1 MSSINSNSD
10 NNTESEL
17 TLDTNLT
24 LDNNPTL
31 DTNITLDTNLT
42 LDSPLKDFSNIS
54 GWVDMNKINKVCNMV
69 DFGGLSEKECNWYI
83 DRLKDRLE
91 YIKRVE
97 IHTAYRAE
105 KLLGVNVFND
115 VVYFLKGD
123 EYVKGEEIVL
133 NALINKSCKKGK
145 FNFSITEVRMSMM
158 EIEGKIQER
167 KWKHGF

>member
-17 TLDTNLT
+17 TLDTKLN
-24 LDNNPTL
+24 L
-31 DTNITLDTNLT
+31 DT
-42 LDSPLKDFSNIS
+42 PLKDFLNIV

-69 DFGGLSEKECNWYI
+69 DFDGLSEKECNWYI
-83 DRLKDRLE
+83 GRLKDRLE

-105 KLLGVNVFND
+105 RLLGVGVFDD

-123 EYVKGEEIVL
+123 DFVKGEESVL
-133 NALINKSCKKGK
+133 TDLIKKACNKGR
-145 FNFSITEVRMSMM
+145 FDFSITEVRMSMM
-158 EIEGKIQER
+158 EIEGKLQER